1 MLFQMPL
8 ERPGSALGIIT
19 SGDIEREIRRR
30 GIYIE
35 EVRYPEPV
43 TRLPLPPPPPPPI
56 YVEIPEVLPRPES
69 PVVVIPEIPRVEP
82 VEPWLP
88 QYPSLTEPEE
98 IEEVYTPPYTEE
110 LLMPLTPVRIPEAAK
125 PASKVGLVLIIVVL
139 GLAALTN
146 NKKGNNAAK
155 WRQTMARSRAM

>member
-1 MLFQMPL
+1 MLFQIPV
-8 ERPGSALGIIT
+8 ESGLGAIT
-19 SGDIEREIRRR
+19 SRDIEREIERR

-35 EVRYPEPV
+35 EVRYPEREIPV
-43 TRLPLPPPPPPPI
+43 PLPPEP
-56 YVEIPEVLPRPES
+56 YYPEVLPRPKT

-88 QYPSLTEPEE
+88 QYPSLTEPV
-98 IEEVYTPPYTEE
+98 EEVYTPPYTEE
-110 LLMPLTPVRIPEAAK
+110 LLMPLTPVKIPEAAK

-146 NKKGNNAAK
+146 DKKGNNAAK